1 MNVMRNCKQLVG
13 IRLKNVT
20 NWGVSEG
27 IGRVDL
33 LSGAQEFFMLF
44 LGKCNMSH
52 TLLVSLPWPNKYL

>member
-44 LGKCNMSH
+44 
-52 TLLVSLPWPNKYL
+52 